1 MSHTALYPWLASAE
15 ARTGMYNGVETA
27 LSYGSTADELAALR
41 SGCGVFSLAWR
52 GRINVTGKDRVR
64 WLHNMVTN
72 NVRDLAVNR
81 GNYNFVLNAQGR
93 ILGDMYI
100 FNRGESL
107 MLATDA
113 GQVETLINAMKRFII
128 MDKVEL
134 CRAGEAI
141 ALGVCGPKA
150 EAVLAGAGID
160 AAGMEP
166 LEVRDL
172 NIEGVTATLIR
183 GPEQRPGWFELWL
196 GLSSEHP
203 ADEDRAGKDRADQD
217 QAGKDPADKGPAQA
231 QNLWTKLIDAGAQ
244 PVGAEALEIWR
255 VLRGIPNYGQ
265 DIRES
270 DLPQETEQMQA
281 LNFTKGCYIGQE
293 IVERIRS
300 RGHVHR
306 TFTGFEFPAAV
317 PVLEKSEPDRR
328 ALAEVTSLARVPTA
342 TGEKGIGERGVGE
355 KVIGLGYVRSEALG
369 GGDEIDLNGIAA
381 RVVEL
386 PFEI

>member
-1 MSHTALYPWLASAE
+1 MSQTALYPWLASAE
-15 ARTGMYNGVETA
+15 ARTGTYNGLETS
-27 LSYGSTADELAALR
+27 LSFGSPVNELAALR

-72 NVRDLAVNR
+72 NVRDLPVNR
-81 GNYNFVLNAQGR
+81 GNYDFVLNAQGR

-100 FNRGESL
+100 YNRGESL
-107 MLATDA
+107 VLDTDTR
-113 GQVETLINAMKRFII
+113 QVETLINAMKRFII

-134 CRAGEAI
+134 AAAEGLT

-150 EAVLAGAGID
+150 EAVLATAGID

-166 LEVRDL
+166 LEVRDV
-172 NIEGVTATLIR
+172 GVDAVAATLVR
-183 GPEQRPGWFELWL
+183 GPEQKPGWFELWL
-196 GLSSEHP
+196 
-203 ADEDRAGKDRADQD
+203 
-217 QAGKDPADKGPAQA
+217 DPSQA
-231 QNLWTKLIDAGAQ
+231 QNLWSKLIHAGAQ
-244 PVGAEALEIWR
+244 PAGAEALEMWR

-265 DIRES
+265 DIRDR

-300 RGHVHR
+300 RGQVHR
-306 TFTGFEFPAAV
+306 KFAGFIFGDKVRAESIPAIGKY
-317 PVLEKSEPDRR
+317 ESGGR
-328 ALAEVTSLARVPTA
+328 ALAEITSTARVPVP
-342 TGEKGIGERGVGE
+342 GSEKRIDL
-355 KVIGLGYVRSEALG
+355 GLGYVRREALTAG
-369 GGDEIDLNGIAA
+369 PKIDLNGVAA
-381 RVVEL
+381 TVVDLPFKDLPFEDL